1 MQMKGTIVSIT
12 GKLLSGL
19 GVVAVLCAVGF
30 GIQIAK
36 TDEVG
41 IPFIFTAQ
49 SSAADQDFS
58 TIEQSQQV
66 SLATD
71 ELYAPSLASLRDG
84 TFTFVIPTTTGRD
97 LSYIASTDRKHYVVA
112 ERLPSGMVR
121 VASNTTTQPITC
133 THYTPKCLANVTA
146 DAALIA
152 ATPNWVTF

>member
-1 MQMKGTIVSIT
+1 MSVTS
-12 GKLLSGL
+12 KLLSGVA
-19 GVVAVLCAVGF
+19 VVAVLCGVGF
-30 GIQIAK
+30 GIQTVN

-58 TIEQSQQV
+58 TINQSQQV

-84 TFTFVIPTTTGRD
+84 SFTFALPTTSGRD
-97 LSYIASTDRKHYVVA
+97 LSYVASKDRKHYVVA

-133 THYTPKCLANVTA
+133 THYTAKCLANVTA
-146 DAALIA
+146 DTALIA
-152 ATPNWVTF
+152 ATPNWMTF